1 MGQRKYKKHQAK
13 PDQKKDKLA
22 LNRLKAEGMPQAAI
36 QRFADGSQTP
46 EDILVLQKTLG
57 NGAVAGLLSQ
67 GHRAPGLESGPV
79 PTVQRQDPMEEE
91 EPMAAVDGPE
101 EKEESGGLWGG
112 LKKAWGWFK
121 ENVLGGGKSKTDQTT
136 TPKSGT
142 PPEYT
147 PQEGI
152 EEEHEDEAG
161 EWTEEIMY

>member
-1 MGQRKYKKHQAK
+1 MGQRKYKKHPAK
-13 PDQKKDKLA
+13 PDQKKDELA

-36 QRFADGSQTP
+36 QRFADGTQTP

-57 NGAVAGLLSQ
+57 NEAVADLLSQ
-67 GHRAPGLESGPV
+67 SHRAPSLESRP
-79 PTVQRQDPMEEE
+79 PTVQRQDPMDEE
-91 EPMAAVDGPE
+91 EPIAAVDGPE
-101 EKEESGGLWGG
+101 EKEESGGFWGG

-121 ENVLGGGKSKTDQTT
+121 ENVLGGGKSKTEQTT
-136 TPKSGT
+136 TPESGT

-152 EEEHEDEAG
+152 EEEYEDEAG